1 MPKLNSFV
9 LRRAVP
15 SAAAL
20 GLLGALSCKPTDDP
34 TVVPEPK
41 PLPTDNELP
50 THDPVTGKVY
60 PEPPAPDEPKPVN
73 FPKIETFE
81 ASNGIRVFVVENHE
95 VPLVSTQLVV
105 RAGTMDDEYLAA
117 LTAGMLGE
125 GTSARSKAKIDEAIE
140 FVGGELGAAPTLHT
154 TTIYTHSLHG
164 DLKLAL
170 VLMADEVMKA
180 TFPAASLDK
189 LKQTARASLRMAT
202 SQPAPLADRLLRMVS
217 YPDGHPYGRS
227 LPTQE
232 RIDAITVD
240 DVKKFYKTFYRP
252 NNAFLVFSGHVTAA
266 EAKPIVERTFAR
278 WKKVDESK
286 LPTNPLNGFKKYT
299 LPSKLVVHVVD
310 RPGSEQVEV
319 RMGTVAVARNH
330 PDWVALQVANNIL
343 GDDASGRLF
352 MDLREKQGLTYGIY
366 SEVTMG
372 QAPGTFV
379 ISTNTRAESLG
390 QMLAGV
396 FGHIQKVRT
405 EPPTQ
410 KEFDDTVQK
419 MIGRFPLEVE
429 TASDIVE
436 KVREILVYGLS
447 NDYWTKYRDQLRALT
462 PEDVQKAAKS
472 YVHPVPHVVLVG
484 DAGKISEQ
492 VKAVLPTA
500 EIKIYDDSLEAK

>member
-1 MPKLNSFV
+1 MPKQLPFL
-9 LRRAVP
+9 LRR
-15 SAAAL
+15 SSLAAL
-20 GLLGALSCKPTDDP
+20 GFLCALSCKPKEED

-41 PLPTDNELP
+41 PLPANNELP

-60 PEPPAPDEPKPVN
+60 PDPPAPTEPKPVN
-73 FPKIETFE
+73 FPKIATFE

-105 RAGTMDDEYLAA
+105 RAGTMDDEHLAS

-125 GTSARSKAKIDEAIE
+125 GTAARSKAKIDEAIE
-140 FVGGELGAAPTLHT
+140 FVGGELGSVPSLHT
-154 TTIYTHSLHG
+154 TTIYTHSLHR

-180 TFPAASLDK
+180 TFPAASLGK
-189 LKQTARASLRMAT
+189 LKQAARANVRRAT
-202 SQPAPLADRLLRMVS
+202 SRPGPLADRLLRMVA

-227 LPTQE
+227 LPSQDS
-232 RIDAITVD
+232 IDAITVD

-252 NNAFLVFSGHVTAA
+252 NNAFLVFSGHVTAE

-310 RPGSEQVEV
+310 RAGSDKVEV

-330 PDWVALQVANNIL
+330 EDWVALQVANNIL
-343 GDDASGRLF
+343 GDETSGRLF
-352 MDLREKQGLTYGIY
+352 MDLRETQGLTSAIE

-379 ISTNTRAESLG
+379 ISTSTRADTLG

-396 FGHIQKVRT
+396 FGHIQKIRT
-405 EPPTQ
+405 EAPTQ
-410 KEFDDTVQK
+410 KEFDDTVEK
-419 MIGRFPLEVE
+419 MIGQFPLEVE

-436 KVREILVYGLS
+436 KVREILVYGLN
-447 NDYWTKYRDQLRALT
+447 NDYWATYRDQLSALT
-462 PEDVQKAAKS
+462 PADVQNAAKR
-472 YVHPVPHVVLVG
+472 YVHPVPHVVIVG
-484 DAGKISEQ
+484 DAGKIQEQ

-500 EIKIYDDSLEAK
+500 EFKLYSSDLAPK